1 MRNRD
6 ICKDKQTRKCKNNMK
21 RKEKM
26 IPENGSEEKMRK
38 EYMGIEIERKQKSNV
53 AENRVR

>member
-6 ICKDKQTRKCKNNMK
+6 ISKDKQARKCKNNNMK

-26 IPENGSEEKMRK
+26 IRESGREER
-38 EYMGIEIERKQKSNV
+38 MGEDGGV
-53 AENRVR
+53 YGNRI

>member
-6 ICKDKQTRKCKNNMK
+6 ISKDKQARKCKNNNMK

-26 IPENGSEEKMRK
+26 IRESGREERMGGME
-38 EYMGIEIERKQKSNV
+38 EYTGIEFERT
-53 AENRVR
+53 